1 MPSMLKM
8 LSLIARQ
15 NIGKQSLSRT
25 PEPQAITDASDN
37 VTQYDRVMETKLAIS
52 YAIAIETVYKA
63 RPEPFG
69 GKALD
74 ICCGPG
80 HFSITMARE
89 LKLDQLIGVD
99 LSEPMIKVASQN
111 AAQKGMDHLSFR
123 TGDATALG
131 DFGDREFDLTTM
143 MDAAH
148 HMPTL
153 ELVTNVFRE
162 MDRVTKADGLV
173 VAMDLVRLRTKS
185 LTDEYVQLLAHDY
198 VERGLPSFLDDFR
211 NSMFAAWT
219 PNELASA
226 VPAQSNRRWSI
237 VVPRGLPFA
246 QFIIGLPQHRPNSFI
261 KREPLWKG
269 DQVPVSTKD
278 RADYR
283 MAKLTMNGASV
294 RVISL

>member
-1 MPSMLKM
+1 MLNM

-15 NIGKQSLSRT
+15 NIGRQLLERK

-52 YAIAIETVYKA
+52 YAVAIDTIYKA
-63 RPEPFG
+63 RPQPFG
-69 GKALD
+69 GQALD

-80 HFSITMARE
+80 HFSITLARE
-89 LKLDQLIGVD
+89 LKLNRLAGVD
-99 LSEPMIKVASQN
+99 LSAPMVSVASQN
-111 AAQKGMDHLSFR
+111 AVQKKMEHLSFQ
-123 TGDATALG
+123 TGDATELV
-131 DFGDREFDLTTM
+131 DFGDEEFDLTTM

-153 ELVTNVFRE
+153 ELVNKVIGE

-173 VAMDLVRLRTKS
+173 VLMDLVRLRTKS
-185 LTDEYVQLLAHDY
+185 LTDEYVHLLAYDY

-219 PNELASA
+219 PKELAST
-226 VPAQSNRRWSI
+226 VPAHSRRQWSL

-246 QFIIGLPQHRPNSFI
+246 QFLIGYPQGRRSVFV
-261 KREPLWKG
+261 KRKPLWKS
-269 DQVPVSTKD
+269 DQIPVSPQNL
-278 RADYR
+278 ADYR
-283 MAKLTMNGASV
+283 MAKLTMTGASI
-294 RVISL
+294 RHL